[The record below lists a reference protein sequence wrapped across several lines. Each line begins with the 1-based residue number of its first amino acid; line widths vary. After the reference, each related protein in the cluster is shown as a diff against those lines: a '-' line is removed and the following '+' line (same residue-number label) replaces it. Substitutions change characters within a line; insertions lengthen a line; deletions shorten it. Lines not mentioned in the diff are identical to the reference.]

1 MVLAALPVHNH
12 LLTTLQYFPFN
23 IIIMVDEDNF
33 KGAGSPM
40 RKSPESSSSSLSS
53 VAPQNLKTTGLQ
65 ESDYKNCQRHKLS
78 VEEDGVK
85 AMMQYLPQSA
95 ALLVTAL
102 QRSGVIRKKFKKS
115 VDDFYYHEEADDE
128 EAAIPYAETSQVM
141 TSKDGEILENPPR
154 PAPPLPITLTTPQ
167 MEINKRVAD
176 MLLESIIRM
185 DDDFGGCSIRF
196 NTRKKTENVARKATR
211 GGLGVGE
218 GSDVVAVANDVCDIG
233 VAERT
238 HAMAMAVAATGSGVA
253 AKLSSDDNDHD
264 DDDDSIRGDMSLLVT
279 SIARLQRDL
288 ENVDLSH
295 LDLDDF
301 YDDDDAYDGD
311 ASGDDTSLLSR
322 LKRWFSRGMIMEQKL
337 LHTYLSNNLGNTDY
351 YDDGA
356 TDAAVAT
363 MVNDMGA
370 SCGRGGGYTDNAVL
384 AWSLALMWAFVVLI
398 LMCPKIEQL
407 VERGVWF
414 DDKDLSAQLP
424 TDIIDWMF
432 G

>member
-1 MVLAALPVHNH
+1 VHN
-12 LLTTLQYFPFN
+12 LLQQTLHNF
-23 IIIMVDEDNF
+23 IIIVIMVDEDDF
-33 KGAGSPM
+33 KGTGSPM
-40 RKSPESSSSSLSS
+40 RNSPESSSSSLSS

-102 QRSGVIRKKFKKS
+102 QRSGVIRNKFKKS

-128 EAAIPYAETSQVM
+128 EAAIPYAEISHAM
-141 TSKDGEILENPPR
+141 TSKDGEIVENPPR
-154 PAPPLPITLTTPQ
+154 PSPPLPITLLTTPQ
-167 MEINKRVAD
+167 MEINERVAD

-185 DDDFGGCSIRF
+185 DDDFGGCSIQF
-196 NTRKKTENVARKATR
+196 NTRKKTESVARKARR

-218 GSDVVAVANDVCDIG
+218 GSDVVAVANDVRDIG

-238 HAMAMAVAATGSGVA
+238 HAMAMAMAATGSGVA
-253 AKLSSDDNDHD
+253 ATISYDDNDHD
-264 DDDDSIRGDMSLLVT
+264 DDDDSIRGDMSLLET

-295 LDLDDF
+295 LELDDF

-356 TDAAVAT
+356 TYAAVAT
-363 MVNDMGA
+363 MANDMGA
-370 SCGRGGGYTDNAVL
+370 SRGRGGGGYTDNPVL

-407 VERGVWF
+407 VEGGGWF

-424 TDIIDWMF
+424 ADIIDWMF

>member
-1 MVLAALPVHNH
+1 MAINHN
-12 LLTTLQYFPFN
+12 N
-23 IIIMVDEDNF
+23 IMVNDDYV
-33 KGAGSPM
+33 KGTCTPT

-53 VAPQNLKTTGLQ
+53 VAPQNLKTTGLR
-65 ESDYKNCQRHKLS
+65 ESDYTNCQGHKLS

-95 ALLVTAL
+95 ARLVTAL

-115 VDDFYYHEEADDE
+115 GDEFYYHEEADDE
-128 EAAIPYAETSQVM
+128 EAAIPYAEISQVM
-141 TSKDGEILENPPR
+141 TSKDGEISESPPR
-154 PAPPLPITLTTPQ
+154 HSPPRPITLTTPQ
-167 MEINKRVAD
+167 MEINERVAD

-185 DDDFGGCSIRF
+185 DDDFGGCSVRV
-196 NTRKKTENVARKATR
+196 NTGKKTENVARKASR

-218 GSDVVAVANDVCDIG
+218 DADLVAAANDAGDSDV
-233 VAERT
+233 AEIT
-238 HAMAMAVAATGSGVA
+238 HAMAATSSGVA
-253 AKLSSDDNDHD
+253 AETFYDDNDHD
-264 DDDDSIRGDMSLLVT
+264 DDDDSIRGDMSLLVN

-295 LDLDDF
+295 LDLDDIHNF
-301 YDDDDAYDGD
+301 DDACDGA

-337 LHTYLSNNLGNTDY
+337 LHTYLSNNLGNAHY

-356 TDAAVAT
+356 TDAAVTT
-363 MVNDMGA
+363 MANGMGA
-370 SCGRGGGYTDNAVL
+370 SRGRGGGGYADNPVL

-398 LMCPKIEQL
+398 LMCPKIEQFF
-407 VERGVWF
+407 EGGAWF
-414 DDKDLSAQLP
+414 DDNDLSAQLL
-424 TDIIDWMF
+424 DIIDWMF